1 MRHNFFFENPVFK
14 RHTSATVRKIQKRF
28 LRHSGCLLKQGG
40 QKLFIVSYAT
50 QLFFSKTQC
59 SSDTLVRQ
67 SEKSKKRFLRHSGRL
82 LKQKGSQN
90 CFICLMVQNW
100 MQYYKPLFMMLSTL
114 DLWYRKFDP
123 HFMIICYLYLENR
136 VKNKFYYLHMTKKW
150 FINPL

>member
-14 RHTSATVRKIQKRF
+14 RHTSATVRKIQKRFLRHSGCLLKQGGQKLLIVSYATQLFFSKTPCSSDTLVRQSEKSKKRF

-90 CFICLMVQNW
+90 CFICLMVQN
-100 MQYYKPLFMMLSTL
+100 
-114 DLWYRKFDP
+114 
-123 HFMIICYLYLENR
+123 
-136 VKNKFYYLHMTKKW
+136 
-150 FINPL
+150 